1 MDEFAKIKEL
11 GVLSFLRGPPPK
23 PGLWIFEMRP
33 DLVEKCSDQKNKD
46 IGVNLEEALDLVAK
60 LIY

>member
-1 MDEFAKIKEL
+1 M
-11 GVLSFLRGPPPK
+11 RGPPPK

-33 DLVEKCSDQKNKD
+33 DRVEKWSDRKNKD
-46 IGVNLEEALDLVAK
+46 IGVDLEEALDLVVK